1 MIRKACKADIP
12 AIAAIYDR
20 LHDAE
25 EAGKAEIGWVRGVY
39 PTKRTAQA
47 ALERGDLFVMEE
59 GGKVVGAAILNQTQ
73 VPEYYGALWEFPAR
87 DEEVMVLHTLTID
100 PNTGGK
106 GYGKA
111 FVAFYEQYARE
122 TAAVSCGWTPTG
134 ATPGHGKCTLA
145 LAIGK
150 SASCPAIST
159 AFPES
164 IWFCWKN
171 HCSAQKEKIG
181 KIVK

>member
-39 PTKRTAQA
+39 PTKGTAQA

-73 VPEYYGALWEFPAR
+73 VPEYYGAPWEFPAR
-87 DEEVMVLHTLTID
+87 DEEVMVLHTLVID
-100 PNTGGK
+100 PAAK
-106 GYGKA
+106 GQGCGQA
-111 FVAFYEQYARE
+111 FVKCYEDYARRSGSPCLRMD
-122 TAAVSCGWTPTG
+122 TNA
-134 ATPGHGKCTLA
+134 
-145 LAIGK
+145 
-150 SASCPAIST
+150 
-159 AFPES
+159 
-164 IWFCWKN
+164 KN
-171 HCSAQKEKIG
+171 ENARRFYKKLGYSEVGIVPCVFNGIDGVNLVLLEK
-181 KIVK
+181 KL

>member
-1 MIRKACKADIP
+1 MIRKAVQGDIP

-73 VPEYYGALWEFPAR
+73 VPEYYGAPWEFPAR
-87 DEEVMVLHTLTID
+87 D
-100 PNTGGK
+100 
-106 GYGKA
+106 
-111 FVAFYEQYARE
+111 
-122 TAAVSCGWTPTG
+122 
-134 ATPGHGKCTLA
+134 
-145 LAIGK
+145 
-150 SASCPAIST
+150 
-159 AFPES
+159 
-164 IWFCWKN
+164 
-171 HCSAQKEKIG
+171 
-181 KIVK
+181 